1 MKRANE
7 HDISEKLIRN
17 NENIWNLCVIDNIDF
32 QEKTFG
38 YNNIFDVTRRT
49 THSTLQMVFQFKL
62 PHPLSTISS
71 NSDLVLG
78 HSFHVGMSTFTEKEI
93 EHFENTFSLLWN
105 LYGRDFDVAQV
116 QEELWKN
123 VEIGYLIKPP
133 NVIILK
139 PGEDHNN
146 TMNIHAAARMYYDDI
161 GLDSTGHLDLANLLL
176 SEFVGDKIKT
186 PTKCNIKSQKD
197 ALWKLITDLEKA
209 FEHSNKSI
217 LTPEVPELFKGAI
230 ECSNQGFQKLYNSYD
245 IGINRSNDIFKQ
257 DIERSV
263 VWDTTGKNNNECEYK
278 DEYKKYTGECK
289 TQ

>member
-1 MKRANE
+1 
-7 HDISEKLIRN
+7 
-17 NENIWNLCVIDNIDF
+17 
-32 QEKTFG
+32 
-38 YNNIFDVTRRT
+38 
-49 THSTLQMVFQFKL
+49 
-62 PHPLSTISS
+62 
-71 NSDLVLG
+71 
-78 HSFHVGMSTFTEKEI
+78 MSTFTEKEI

-139 PGEDHNN
+139 P
-146 TMNIHAAARMYYDDI
+146 
-161 GLDSTGHLDLANLLL
+161 DSTGHLDLASDESIFRKLNKLNESETEISLLL
-176 SEFVGDKIKT
+176 
-186 PTKCNIKSQKD
+186 
-197 ALWKLITDLEKA
+197 DLEKA

>member
-1 MKRANE
+1 
-7 HDISEKLIRN
+7 
-17 NENIWNLCVIDNIDF
+17 
-32 QEKTFG
+32 
-38 YNNIFDVTRRT
+38 
-49 THSTLQMVFQFKL
+49 
-62 PHPLSTISS
+62 
-71 NSDLVLG
+71 
-78 HSFHVGMSTFTEKEI
+78 MSTFTEKEI

-123 VEIGYLIKPP
+123 VEIGCLIEPP

-146 TMNIHAAARMYYDDI
+146 TMNIHAAARIYYDDI
-161 GLDSTGHLDLANLLL
+161 GLDSTGHLDLSN
-176 SEFVGDKIKT
+176 
-186 PTKCNIKSQKD
+186 
-197 ALWKLITDLEKA
+197 LEKA

-263 VWDTTGKNNNECEYK
+263 VRDTT
-278 DEYKKYTGECK
+278 
-289 TQ
+289 

>member
-1 MKRANE
+1 
-7 HDISEKLIRN
+7 
-17 NENIWNLCVIDNIDF
+17 
-32 QEKTFG
+32 
-38 YNNIFDVTRRT
+38 
-49 THSTLQMVFQFKL
+49 
-62 PHPLSTISS
+62 
-71 NSDLVLG
+71 
-78 HSFHVGMSTFTEKEI
+78 MSTFTEKEI

-161 GLDSTGHLDLANLLL
+161 GLDSTGHLDLATIYSTDNLDLQIKSIQAECDHLDLLL

>member
-1 MKRANE
+1 
-7 HDISEKLIRN
+7 
-17 NENIWNLCVIDNIDF
+17 
-32 QEKTFG
+32 
-38 YNNIFDVTRRT
+38 
-49 THSTLQMVFQFKL
+49 
-62 PHPLSTISS
+62 
-71 NSDLVLG
+71 
-78 HSFHVGMSTFTEKEI
+78 MSTFTEKEI

-123 VEIGYLIKPP
+123 VEIGCLIEPP

-146 TMNIHAAARMYYDDI
+146 TMNIHAAARIYYDDI
-161 GLDSTGHLDLANLLL
+161 GLDSTGHLDLSSDESIFRKLNKLNESETEIRLLL
-176 SEFVGDKIKT
+176 
-186 PTKCNIKSQKD
+186 
-197 ALWKLITDLEKA
+197 DLEKA

-263 VWDTTGKNNNECEYK
+263 VQDTTGKNNNECEYK